1 MNTEEFKIKRSNLVG
16 KLVYYETMIEK
27 FMKLKQITSDRLARN
42 EDLLTESESE
52 GEEYMEETESE
63 SEGEEYMDESETDGE
78 GEGEEMIIDR
88 SQPFVVTPINKNVRS
103 KSQVDYNE
111 QMARQLLGEQL
122 MWDDTRYNSTKRAGG
137 MFAFVHNDM
146 KVELC
151 QITGVYSP
159 EHRLA
164 SWSENV
170 GQGDRNVLELTKVL
184 VTLTWDEWIKHGG
197 HAKVQGTTN
206 VKKNKDALLNFIE
219 SRM

>member
-52 GEEYMEETESE
+52 GEEYM
-63 SEGEEYMDESETDGE
+63 DESETEGE

-88 SQPFVVTPINKNVRS
+88 SQPFVVTPINKNAKS

-206 VKKNKDALLNFIE
+206 VKKNKDTLLNFIE

>member
-52 GEEYMEETESE
+52 GEEYM
-63 SEGEEYMDESETDGE
+63 DESETDGEGE

-88 SQPFVVTPINKNVRS
+88 SQPFVVTPINKNAKS

-111 QMARQLLGEQL
+111 QMARQLLREQL